1 MGQMQSKKKL
11 MFNHV
16 RSGNVEGIRA
26 LCLEGA
32 DLEWMDK
39 EGNTPLILAC
49 KKSELYDVAQTL
61 IQLGANVNAH
71 PPAPRDATPLYHAA
85 RRGLEK
91 TVKLL
96 LSNGANYDCQTAL
109 QQARYYKFTNVVRV
123 IESHICVFS
132 GWMREFYGPSL
143 LGVLAPQLLSK
154 RVWVVIIPTSS
165 IYPKPYKFEL
175 VVYASLKDAQP
186 RVVMALRN
194 QNLEEPQEMHPNTS
208 VTIVDNDN
216 TKKKSLKLAPSIE
229 EGRQQLKWF
238 CDACKGIPQPVRPP
252 VVVQT
257 VLPSAPPL
265 ADDYREA
272 VEEEIQMHYP
282 LSGSTTPSSA
292 SVGGENTEDRGS
304 SAGQCLICMD
314 APSDGICVPCGHVA
328 GCMSCLTQIKSHASE
343 CPICRANIHQVIKVY
358 RV

>member
-32 DLEWMDK
+32 NLEWMDK
-39 EGNTPLILAC
+39 EGNTPLSLAC
-49 KKSELYDVAQTL
+49 KKSKLYDVAQTL
-61 IQLGANVNAH
+61 IELGANVNAH
-71 PPAPRDATPLYHAA
+71 PLDPRDATPLYHAA

-91 TVKLL
+91 TVNLL
-96 LSNGANYDCQTAL
+96 LSNGANYDCQTPL
-109 QQARYYKFTNVVRV
+109 HQARYYKYTKVVRA
-123 IESHICVFS
+123 IENHICMFS
-132 GWMREFYGPSL
+132 GWMREFHGPAL
-143 LGVLAPQLLSK
+143 LGVFAPQLLSR

-194 QNLEEPQEMHPNTS
+194 PNLEEPEEMHPNTS
-208 VTIVDNDN
+208 VTIVDNNN
-216 TKKKSLKLAPSIE
+216 TKKKSLKLAPSVE

-238 CDACKGIPQPVRPP
+238 CDACKGIQKPVRPP
-252 VVVQT
+252 VVLQT

-265 ADDYREA
+265 TDYDTEA
-272 VEEEIQMHYP
+272 VEEGPMHYP
-282 LSGSTTPSSA
+282 LSGSTTPSA
-292 SVGGENTEDRGS
+292 SVGGENTEDGGS
-304 SAGQCLICMD
+304 SGQCLVCTD

-328 GCMSCLTQIKSHASE
+328 GCMSCLTEIKSKE
-343 CPICRANIHQVIKVY
+343 WGCPVCRANIHQVIKVY